1 VVCGTTGPGGFL
13 GDRSVVAVRYNTD
26 GSLDQTFGD
35 MGKTL
40 TNVGTSFDETDGIA
54 IQPDGKIVASGVTG
68 GVNSGLNND
77 MIVLRYLVDGTIS
90 ISNNAAT
97 AGEILLFPNPVNG
110 TKTTLNLRNGN
121 GAEVWTSDLQG
132 RTIGKSI
139 KIPKGITSLALE
151 VKDMAAG
158 IYLVNVLIQGKI
170 TTLKMQVAE

>member
-1 VVCGTTGPGGFL
+1 
-13 GDRSVVAVRYNTD
+13 
-26 GSLDQTFGD
+26 
-35 MGKTL
+35 
-40 TNVGTSFDETDGIA
+40 
-54 IQPDGKIVASGVTG
+54 
-68 GVNSGLNND
+68 
-77 MIVLRYLVDGTIS
+77 
-90 ISNNAAT
+90 
-97 AGEILLFPNPVNG
+97 VNG